1 MRFLKVLSVLIGI
14 QILAISG
21 CGSGGGGDNGT
32 IVEKKYFYY
41 KYNVSGL
48 STNICGFDTTIV
60 FPSGATFVSAVPSG
74 AAGNGSIVANNVQGN
89 ILTLGLASSPPGF
102 SSGEV
107 ATITFD
113 ITGVA
118 GNVQQSNFIISSFTP
133 GNCL

>member
-1 MRFLKVLSVLIGI
+1 VRFLKVLSILIGI
-14 QILAISG
+14 QILVISG
-21 CGSGGGGDNGT
+21 CGSGGGGNNGAT
-32 IVEKKYFYY
+32 VEKKYFYY
-41 KYNVSGL
+41 KYNISGL

-60 FPSGATFVSAVPSG
+60 FPTGATFVSAVPSG
-74 AAGNGSIVANNVQGN
+74 IAGNGSIVANNVQGN
-89 ILTLGLASSPPGF
+89 ILTLALASDSPGF

-113 ITGVA
+113 VTGVA